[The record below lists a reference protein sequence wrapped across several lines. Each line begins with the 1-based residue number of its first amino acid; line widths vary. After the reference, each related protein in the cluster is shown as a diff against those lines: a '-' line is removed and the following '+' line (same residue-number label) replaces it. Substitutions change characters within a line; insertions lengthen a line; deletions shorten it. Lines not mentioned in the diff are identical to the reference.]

1 MSRHDLFPAIEP
13 YGSGYLQV
21 TPPHSVYWEE
31 CGNPDGFPVLFLHG
45 GPGAGFSAGHR
56 RFFDPRFYRI
66 VLIDQRGAGKSRP
79 NAEIAGNDTQS
90 LIADLEVLRRFLAVD
105 QWLLFGGSWGSSLAL
120 AYAQAHPAVCA
131 GLILRGIFLCR
142 QKEIDWFMSG
152 MRQFFP
158 EAWQSFMNHLSA
170 AERADPL
177 SAYYKRLC
185 DPDPAVHMP
194 AAVAWSRYEAS
205 CSTLIPSPAT
215 IEAMTGPETSLALS
229 RLEAHYFVNKL
240 FLREDQLLEEA
251 HRLRGL
257 PGIIVQGRYDV
268 VCPPASAWDLA
279 QAWPEAELKMVP
291 DAGHSAAESGTMRA
305 LVAATESFKSRL
317 PAPRSTPN
325 SSSRTARIG

>member
-1 MSRHDLFPAIEP
+1 MPRHELFPAIEP
-13 YGSGYLQV
+13 NASGHFQV
-21 TPPHSVYWEE
+21 SPPHSLYWEE

-66 VLIDQRGAGKSRP
+66 VLVDQRGSGKSLP
-79 NAEIAGNDTQS
+79 YAEIDGNDTQN
-90 LIADLEVLRRFLAVD
+90 LIADLEALRNFLAVD

-120 AYAQAHPAVCA
+120 AYAQAHPAACA

-158 EAWQSFMNHLSA
+158 EAWDSFIAHLDA
-170 AERADPL
+170 AEQSDPL
-177 SAYYKRLC
+177 NAYYRRLC

-215 IEAMTGPETSLALS
+215 IEAMSGPDTSLALS

-240 FLREDQLLEEA
+240 FLRDGQLLDDA

-257 PGIIVQGRYDV
+257 PGVIVQGRYDV
-268 VCPPASAWDLA
+268 VCPPASAWELA
-279 QAWPEAELKMVP
+279 AAWPDAELKMVA

-305 LVAATESFKSRL
+305 LVAATEAFKDRL
-317 PAPRSTPN
+317 RSPKPSM
-325 SSSRTARIG
+325 SSKNAQTG